1 MLLSHWVLS
10 LSIIRAEKDLKAK
23 KEIDRMAANTAM
35 RMTTKSTR
43 GLTGRV
49 ATPVRPNRR
58 ALVTRASE
66 NGAGTVVEAK
76 KVSS

>member
-1 MLLSHWVLS
+1 
-10 LSIIRAEKDLKAK
+10 
-23 KEIDRMAANTAM
+23 MAANTAM